1 MSQAVVVFEVVAG
14 GQGFAHFGVTAD
26 GDTANGFMV
35 SGGRLW
41 RLRVRCGVF
50 RNFCGFRAFNAF
62 RRTFAVGVFGFHR
75 DGFAFVRIGQGV
87 ARALPYF
94 FAISEPA
101 VGDLSHA
108 VVVFE
113 VIAGGQGLAHFGVAR
128 DGDAAN
134 GFVVGS
140 GRLWRLRGR
149 CGVAHFGG
157 GIAADDFSVSG
168 AVGVDGFHRDGFA
181 FVGRLDGVGRAG
193 ANRVTAREPAVV
205 DVGGQAV
212 GVMRGGG
219 EGLTDFGLTRN
230 GDAARLVVARR
241 LRLWRRGRRRRVFYR
256 DGRVAADAFGVLSPV
271 AVFGFN
277 GDGFAFVGGLHG
289 VALALPYFLSAC
301 EPAVGD
307 GAESVV
313 VFNVVAG
320 GQRLADFGFS
330 RDGDFACRR
339 VVERADGRDVRLRVA
354 YLCGWR
360 AGEGFVM
367 TQVVFVFDVH
377 GQRFVFVA
385 RLDGVARAGR
395 AGDGVAVGKPLVF
408 DVLRLHAVC
417 VFDFGEQGLSDFGRA
432 DEFDFAFL
440 VVGGVGV
447 VDGDFGAVVAGVAV
461 AVVQDVFD
469 RIGVAVF
476 EFFVRGEGDVAATA
490 HGPHALFFNDEAG
503 DGVFVFVQQ
512 FDGVRVYVALGVGVV
527 FNDVDG
533 DCAAA
538 LFDFDG
544 VVVKHRLVGLQV
556 RVGDARMPRHLRAG
570 VERVGR
576 RIGVGLRYGGRVR
589 RRLRQ
594 RRGDGVANAAGSGA
608 GVRFVMSLAVG
619 VVGIDADVFA
629 TVGGGEGIG
638 RAGRAGDGVA
648 VGKPLVFDGAG
659 LHAVVIGD
667 HRFQGAADFRFAVE
681 GDDAV
686 AVRLLV
692 RVVGQGD
699 FRRLAGVA
707 FLVADGVLHRG
718 RVAFEAG
725 FGLEDNVSVEGDVP
739 FAFAGDFQDGG
750 RFAGGIEQ
758 AHAVHVD
765 VRHAVRV
772 GVVFQDVNGDGITRR
787 SAFFVVFGDGG
798 VTRLG
803 LVGIRVRGRCG
814 VGLR

>member
-1 MSQAVVVFEVVAG
+1 
-14 GQGFAHFGVTAD
+14 
-26 GDTANGFMV
+26 MV
-35 SGGRLW
+35 GGGRLW
-41 RLRVRCGVF
+41 RLRWWGLSVVGNF
-50 RNFCGFRAFNAF
+50 RRFRAFYGF
-62 RRTFAVGVFGFHR
+62 CGTFAVGVFGF
-75 DGFAFVRIGQGV
+75 DGYRLAFVRVLQGV

-113 VIAGGQGLAHFGVAR
+113 VVAGGQGFAHFGVAR

-157 GIAADDFSVSG
+157 GVAADDFSVSG

-193 ANRVTAREPAVV
+193 AERGAAGKPAVI
-205 DVGGQAV
+205 DVGGHAV
-212 GVMRGGG
+212 GVMRGRGQ
-219 EGLTDFGLTRN
+219 GLAHFGVTCD
-230 GDAARLVVARR
+230 GDAAGLVVARWLR
-241 LRLWRRGRRRRVFYR
+241 LRCRCRRVFYR
-256 DGRVAADAFGVLSPV
+256 DGRVAGYAFGVLSSV
-271 AVFGFN
+271 AVFGFD
-277 GDGFAFVGGLHG
+277 GDGFVFVAGLHG

-301 EPAVGD
+301 KPAVGD

-320 GQRLADFGFS
+320 GQGFAHFRLA

-354 YLCGWR
+354 YLCGRR

-367 TQVVFVFDVH
+367 TQVVFVFDVY
-377 GQRFVFVA
+377 GQCFAFVA

-417 VFDFGEQGLSDFGRA
+417 VFNFGEQGLSDFGRA

-544 VVVKHRLVGLQV
+544 VVVQHRLVGFQV
-556 RVGDARMPRHLRAG
+556 RVRDARMPRHLRAG

-576 RIGVGLRYGGRVR
+576 RIRVGLRYGGRVR

-667 HRFQGAADFRFAVE
+667 HRFQGAADFGFAVE
-681 GDDAV
+681 GDDAF

-750 RFAGGIEQ
+750 RFASGIEQ

-787 SAFFVVFGDGG
+787 SAFFVVVRHGG
-798 VTRLG
+798 VARLG
-803 LVGIRVRGRCG
+803 LVGIRIRCG
-814 VGLR
+814 VGLRRRPRRQRRRYRVAGGNRRRVG

>member
-1 MSQAVVVFEVVAG
+1 M
-14 GQGFAHFGVTAD
+14 
-26 GDTANGFMV
+26 
-35 SGGRLW
+35 
-41 RLRVRCGVF
+41 
-50 RNFCGFRAFNAF
+50 
-62 RRTFAVGVFGFHR
+62 
-75 DGFAFVRIGQGV
+75 
-87 ARALPYF
+87 
-94 FAISEPA
+94 
-101 VGDLSHA
+101 SHA